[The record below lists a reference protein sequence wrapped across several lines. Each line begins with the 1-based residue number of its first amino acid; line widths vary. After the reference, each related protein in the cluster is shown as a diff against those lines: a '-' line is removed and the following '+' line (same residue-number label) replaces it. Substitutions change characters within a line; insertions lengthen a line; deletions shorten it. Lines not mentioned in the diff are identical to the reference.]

1 MITPIHNDLEPGFQ
15 RLLTAAKDNPPH
27 PRLLLPVMGTTGN
40 ARPGDVWVACA
51 DGAAEQSPAKS
62 EATWVLV
69 MGDTGMDS
77 RLGRV
82 LRAAPLFAE
91 IELASCED
99 AILPSRVLGWEA
111 GIAFGC
117 ESPVGQ
123 DSLKRCVGRLP
134 EEWIRRVEA
143 FRLSLE
149 DESVP
154 FPAGVLTGRP
164 FTDERDPGFLFHE
177 SLVQRMTELM
187 EPVVREALAPA
198 AAPLADVSEWMCEE
212 WRNWVAAARQVGRTA
227 EDSTQGLLD
236 WAEGRLASFD
246 FSTLAPAGFR
256 ADDERRA
263 GDVQVAEFRVED
275 SGALFHVVREIP
287 SKAEL
292 ILQVLEDPSGS
303 LEDAEI
309 VNVDGGILATVRN
322 GLSSNP
328 FEVADGWLLIRL
340 ASGCLATLIRVE
352 A

>member
-1 MITPIHNDLEPGFQ
+1 MIIPSHIDLEAGFQ
-15 RLLTAAKDNPPH
+15 RLLTAAKDSPPH
-27 PRLLLPVMGTTGN
+27 PHLLLPAMGTSGN
-40 ARPGDVWVACA
+40 ARPGDVWVASA
-51 DGAAEQSPAKS
+51 GGEAGRSPAES
-62 EATWVLV
+62 EGTLVLIV
-69 MGDTGMDS
+69 FDTGMDS

-82 LRAAPLFAE
+82 WRAAPVFSE
-91 IELASCED
+91 VELASCQD

-111 GIAFGC
+111 GIAYGC
-117 ESPVGQ
+117 ESPVAQ
-123 DSLKRCVGRLP
+123 NSLKRCVGRLP
-134 EEWIRRVEA
+134 DEWIRRVEA
-143 FRLSLE
+143 FSHSLE

-198 AAPLADVSEWMCEE
+198 AVPLAQVSEWMREE
-212 WRNWVAAARQVGRTA
+212 WRNWMAAARQVGHTA
-227 EDSTQGLLD
+227 QDSTQGLLD
-236 WAEGRLASFD
+236 WAEGRLAAFD
-246 FSTLAPAGFR
+246 FPILAPAGFR

-287 SKAEL
+287 SKEEL

-309 VNVDGGILATVRN
+309 VNVEGGILATVRN

-340 ASGCLATLIRVE
+340 ASGCLATLTRVE

>member
-1 MITPIHNDLEPGFQ
+1 MITPSHIDLEAGFQ
-15 RLLTAAKDNPPH
+15 RLLTAAKGSPPH
-27 PRLLLPVMGTTGN
+27 PRMLRPAMGTSGN
-40 ARPGDVWVACA
+40 ARPGDVWVASA
-51 DGAAEQSPAKS
+51 GGEAGRSPAES
-62 EATWVLV
+62 EGTLVLIV
-69 MGDTGMDS
+69 FDTGMDS

-82 LRAAPLFAE
+82 WRAAPVFSE
-91 IELASCED
+91 VELASCED

-111 GIAFGC
+111 GVAYGC
-117 ESPVGQ
+117 ESPVAQ
-123 DSLKRCVGRLP
+123 NSLKRCVGRLP
-134 EEWIRRVEA
+134 DEWIRRVEA
-143 FRLSLE
+143 FRHSLE

-198 AAPLADVSEWMCEE
+198 AVPLAQVSEWMREE
-212 WRNWVAAARQVGRTA
+212 WRNWMAAARQVGSTTR
-227 EDSTQGLLD
+227 DSAQGLLN

-246 FSTLAPAGFR
+246 FPTLAPAGFR

-275 SGALFHVVREIP
+275 SGALFHIVREIP

-303 LEDAEI
+303 LEGAEI
-309 VNVDGGILATVRN
+309 VNVDGGILARVRS

-328 FEVADGWLLIRL
+328 FDVMDGWLLIRL
-340 ASGCLATLIRVE
+340 ASGCLATLTRVE
-352 A
+352 T